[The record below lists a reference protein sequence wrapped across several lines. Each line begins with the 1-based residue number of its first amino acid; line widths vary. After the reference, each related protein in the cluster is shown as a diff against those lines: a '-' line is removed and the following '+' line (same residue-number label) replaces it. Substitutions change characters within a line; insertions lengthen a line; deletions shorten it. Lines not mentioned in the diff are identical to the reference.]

1 MAASDGTLTGPSPEA
16 TKIENLSAFGLK
28 VTNVKVSSENG
39 WSHSSDV
46 NGADNSIDWLL
57 GPKGSMVRAS
67 AAAAETGTAITD
79 PLWNM
84 TYYSDDSSTDDILL
98 ETAGNVGR
106 VTQDISSPVRIGT
119 VTFTVAPGAH
129 AAVQNGAPADGD
141 LS

>member
-1 MAASDGTLTGPSPEA
+1 MPRRMPPILRARARNAALRLKTVCVFAPTAARPFPS
-16 TKIENLSAFGLK
+16 G
-28 VTNVKVSSENG
+28 
-39 WSHSSDV
+39 SDV

>member
-1 MAASDGTLTGPSPEA
+1 MSIQRRKPR
-16 TKIENLSAFGLK
+16 K
-28 VTNVKVSSENG
+28 NVAVVG
-39 WSHSSDV
+39 II
-46 NGADNSIDWLL
+46 GQGRRLC
-57 GPKGSMVRAS
+57 
-67 AAAAETGTAITD
+67 AAETGAAITD

-106 VTQDISSPVRIGT
+106 VTQDISSPVHIGT

-129 AAVQNGAPADGD
+129 AAVQTGAPADGG